1 MTKTCRAADPHPS
14 RAFDANETST
24 TNVDDAFAALDA
36 AARKGRPP
44 PGTLD
49 PSNPVP
55 APVSRDVRIGI
66 RDIPGISSSGSE
78 PASSESTASRAYR
91 EALRV
96 MLPPDARAR
105 AAAREPTTGTTGTIA
120 PGSASARS
128 HPRVSPGFPRRSF
141 DATSS
146 AGHIS
151 GTATGTHHTKTSSR
165 NVSRSDASPSPGTS
179 STKTSPSPSG
189 EPARETPGH
198 PPRSRAPTRSFAR
211 RRRSAWRTPPRS
223 IPRGD
228 ARAHRRYAPP
238 KRRRRRRRSR
248 RARGVRYPSRVG
260 TRRRVVGTRAEARG
274 SRVLGARPAA
284 ASATTSRVS
293 SRRRVGSEVRV
304 ATEVGRAKICSVQ
317 SGSGGGE
324 TRDERL
330 ATRRRRSNGKR
341 LRGKRLRER
350 RRQPPRSTRAA
361 RLGFTRGSPRVVD
374 DETRGA
380 RYTHVVLAVDVFV
393 FFSGRFAGASNVG
406 LRPRRIRR
414 RGPPRAEPR
423 DDGGGA
429 RARRRWSNAP
439 IARDDHDSRR
449 GPIPNRT
456 ATTTKTTGPR
466 PRTSDS
472 SLVCFF
478 VRFAPRTARAT
489 SRISARCVARCWR
502 GVPRR
507 VRPRWCPCRRTC
519 GPSWP
524 SWAGSNPSTTCQP
537 PRKPPRG

>member
-1 MTKTCRAADPHPS
+1 
-14 RAFDANETST
+14 
-24 TNVDDAFAALDA
+24 
-36 AARKGRPP
+36 
-44 PGTLD
+44 
-49 PSNPVP
+49 
-55 APVSRDVRIGI
+55 
-66 RDIPGISSSGSE
+66 
-78 PASSESTASRAYR
+78 
-91 EALRV
+91 

-189 EPARETPGH
+189 EPARDAGSSSALARAGAIVRAAAAERGGH
-198 PPRSRAPTRSFAR
+198 PRGRFRAAT
-211 RRRSAWRTPPRS
+211 
-223 IPRGD
+223 
-228 ARAHRRYAPP
+228 RAHRRYAPP

-361 RLGFTRGSPRVVD
+361 RLGFTRGSPRVGVD
-374 DETRGA
+374 DTRGA
-380 RYTHVVLAVDVFV
+380 RVTHVVLAVDVFV

-414 RGPPRAEPR
+414 RGPPRAEPC

-429 RARRRWSNAP
+429 RARSGDGQTHQSRGT
-439 IARDDHDSRR
+439 ITIRD
-449 GPIPNRT
+449 
-456 ATTTKTTGPR
+456 A
-466 PRTSDS
+466 
-472 SLVCFF
+472 
-478 VRFAPRTARAT
+478 VRFRIGWRRRRARRVSSSDERFESRLFLRSLRPRTARAT

>member
-1 MTKTCRAADPHPS
+1 MPPRGRAVLP
-14 RAFDANETST
+14 RVRST
-24 TNVDDAFAALDA
+24 
-36 AARKGRPP
+36 RP
-44 PGTLD
+44 TR
-49 PSNPVP
+49 P
-55 APVSRDVRIGI
+55 APVSRDVPR
-66 RDIPGISSSGSE
+66 RDAGVPGISSSGSE

-120 PGSASARS
+120 PGSASAQS
-128 HPRVSPGFPRRSF
+128 SRVSPDSEAKFRGDVRPRDTFRGRRRGR
-141 DATSS
+141 TRP
-146 AGHIS
+146 
-151 GTATGTHHTKTSSR
+151 KR
-165 NVSRSDASPSPGTS
+165 RPGTCPGP
-179 STKTSPSPSG
+179 TRPRPPRPLQTSPSRSG
-189 EPARETPGH
+189 EPARDAGSSSALARADAIVRAAAAERVADTPAVD
-198 PPRSRAPTRSFAR
+198 SAR
-211 RRRSAWRTPPRS
+211 RRARSSAICAAEATPSPASLAARSRCSIPFSRWNPPPRV
-223 IPRGD
+223 G
-228 ARAHRRYAPP
+228 ARQ
-238 KRRRRRRRSR
+238 R
-248 RARGVRYPSRVG
+248 RA
-260 TRRRVVGTRAEARG
+260 G
-274 SRVLGARPAA
+274 SRALGTRPAA

-330 ATRRRRSNGKR
+330 ATRRRRSTENVSENVSANVEDSLPDRPAPRASGSP
-341 LRGKRLRER
+341 GVAPR
-350 RRQPPRSTRAA
+350 RRRRHSR
-361 RLGFTRGSPRVVD
+361 REVH
-374 DETRGA
+374 
-380 RYTHVVLAVDVFV
+380 HVVLAVDVFV

-414 RGPPRAEPR
+414 GDHLARSPATMAA
-423 DDGGGA
+423 A
-429 RARRRWSNAP
+429 RARGGDGQTHQSRGTITIRDAVRFRIGRR
-439 IARDDHDSRR
+439 RR
-449 GPIPNRT
+449 RRR
-456 ATTTKTTGPR
+456 GPR

-537 PRKPPRG
+537 PRKPPRAERVRLRGGARGRRCRERDEGGVEGARARGVRR